1 MAFDT
6 PIAFFLF
13 NRPQETERTFK
24 RIARVKPRTLLLVA
38 DGPRGLGE
46 VQRCDDA
53 RAVLRHIDWRC
64 DIRINFADYNMGC
77 RRRVASGLHWV
88 FTQVEEAIIL
98 EDDCLADESFFPF
111 CAELLERYRN
121 DPRVM
126 SIAGDN
132 FQFGQR
138 RTPHSY
144 YFSVIPHVWGWATW
158 RRAWRHFDLHMRR
171 WPMLRETTWL
181 RDLLGH
187 ESVARFYQDTFD
199 KGVSGEV
206 DTWDIQWVFAN
217 FAQGGLTILP
227 ETNLV
232 TNIGFGADATHTRSS
247 NARESNIPVVPMRFP
262 LDHPAVVERNV
273 DADEFTFEHSFGLT
287 LADRK
292 VRAA

>member
-13 NRPQETERTFK
+13 NRPQETERTFR

-53 RAVLRHIDWRC
+53 RAVLRHIDWPC
-64 DIRINFADYNMGC
+64 DVRVNFADYNLGC
-77 RRRVASGLHWV
+77 RRRVSSGLHWV
-88 FTQVEEAIIL
+88 FTHVEQAIIL

-111 CAELLERYRN
+111 CAELLEKYRN
-121 DPRVM
+121 DPRAM

-132 FQFGQR
+132 FQFGR
-138 RTPHSY
+138 KRTPHSY
-144 YFSVIPHVWGWATW
+144 YFSLIPHVWGWATW
-158 RRAWRHFDLHMRR
+158 RRAWRHFDLHMRT
-171 WPMLRETTWL
+171 WPMLRETDWL
-181 RDLLGH
+181 RNLVGH
-187 ESVARFYQDTFD
+187 ASVAAFYRDLFD
-199 KGVSGEV
+199 KGISGTM

-217 FAQGGLTILP
+217 LARNGLTILP

-232 TNIGFGADATHTRSS
+232 TNIGFGPDATHTRSAE
-247 NARESNIPVVPMRFP
+247 ARESNMPVEPMRFP
-262 LDHPAVVERNV
+262 LAHPDVVERNV
-273 DADEFTFEHSFGLT
+273 EADEFTYEHGFRLRLT
-287 LADRK
+287 GRR

>member
-1 MAFDT
+1 
-6 PIAFFLF
+6 
-13 NRPQETERTFK
+13 
-24 RIARVKPRTLLLVA
+24 
-38 DGPRGLGE
+38 

-53 RAVLRHIDWRC
+53 RAVLRHIDWPC

-77 RRRVASGLHWV
+77 RRRVSSGLHWV
-88 FTQVEEAIIL
+88 FTQVEEAIIV

-111 CAELLERYRN
+111 CAELLMRYRN

-144 YFSVIPHVWGWATW
+144 YFSLIPHVWGWATW
-158 RRAWRHFDLHMRR
+158 RRAWRHFDLHMRN
-171 WPMLRETTWL
+171 WPMLRETGWL
-181 RDLLGH
+181 LDLLGH
-187 ESVARFYQDTFD
+187 ESLADFYRQTFNNGFD
-199 KGVSGEV
+199 GAV

-217 FAQGGLTILP
+217 FAHEGLTILP

-232 TNIGFGADATHTRSS
+232 TNIGFGEDATHTRRAD
-247 NARESNIPVVPMRFP
+247 ARESNLPVVPMRFP
-262 LDHPAVVERNV
+262 LDHPKVMQRNV
-273 DADEFTFEHSFGLT
+273 EADEFTFENSFGLQ
-287 LADRK
+287 LANRK